1 MNAYMYIPINTISI
15 LKVFKCH
22 QPGGQTLLLEAA
34 CSTSTAV
41 EKYSDCT
48 DAY

>member
-1 MNAYMYIPINTISI
+1 MNAYITINTIAI
-15 LKVFKCH
+15 LKVIKCH

-34 CSTSTAV
+34 CSTSTAIV
-41 EKYSDCT
+41 KYSDCT